1 MMAKAEHTEAI
12 HHEPFLRIV
21 KRSGLRWWQNF
32 LIRVAAVVLAM
43 VVCALVIYGIVHLNP
58 MLVYGSIWNGAFGTM
73 NRTWITIKETA
84 FLLCIAVGLAPAFKM
99 RFWNI
104 GAEGQILMG
113 GVATAACMIYLSRMP
128 SFLLLLVMLIASVL
142 AGLIWGLI
150 PAFFKARY
158 NTNETLFTL
167 MMNYVAI
174 QITSFCVAKWEHP
187 AGSNSVGIINSGT
200 KAGWFPE
207 LFGQKYALNV
217 ILVMLLVVGI
227 YLYMHRAKHGY
238 ELSVVGES
246 ENTARYAGINVQKVI
261 LRTMC
266 LSGAICGISGFIA
279 VAGSGHTISITTG
292 GGRGFTAIIVAWLAK
307 FNTFVMILIAL
318 LLVFLERGAS
328 QIASQYNLNE
338 YASKILTGIILF
350 FILGSEFFIQYR
362 LVFRERKGVKA

>member
-1 MMAKAEHTEAI
+1 
-12 HHEPFLRIV
+12 
-21 KRSGLRWWQNF
+21 
-32 LIRVAAVVLAM
+32 
-43 VVCALVIYGIVHLNP
+43 
-58 MLVYGSIWNGAFGTM
+58 
-73 NRTWITIKETA
+73 
-84 FLLCIAVGLAPAFKM
+84 
-99 RFWNI
+99 
-104 GAEGQILMG
+104 
-113 GVATAACMIYLSRMP
+113 
-128 SFLLLLVMLIASVL
+128 
-142 AGLIWGLI
+142 
-150 PAFFKARY
+150 
-158 NTNETLFTL
+158 

-207 LFGQKYALNV
+207 LFGQKYMLNV
-217 ILVMLLVVGI
+217 ILVMLLVIGI

-279 VAGSGHTISITTG
+279 VAGSGHTISVTTG

-362 LVFRERKGVKA
+362 LVFRERKGGKA

>member
-1 MMAKAEHTEAI
+1 MMAKPERNEAAL
-12 HHEPFLRIV
+12 HEPLIRIV
-21 KRSGLRWWQNF
+21 KRSSIHWWQNL
-32 LIRVAAVVLAM
+32 LIRLAAVVIALI
-43 VVCALVIYGIVHLNP
+43 VCAFVIFGIVHLNP
-58 MLVYGSIWNGAFGTM
+58 LLVYGSIWSGAFGSV
-73 NRTWITIKETA
+73 NRTWVTIKETA

-104 GAEGQILMG
+104 GAEGQILIG

-128 SFLLLLVMLIASVL
+128 SMLLLLVMLAASVL

-158 NTNETLFTL
+158 GTNETLFTL

-207 LFGQKYALNV
+207 IFGQKYALNV
-217 ILVMLLVVGI
+217 ILVLLLVVGI
-227 YLYMHRAKHGY
+227 YLYMHRSKQGY

-246 ENTARYAGINVQKVI
+246 ENTARYAGINVRRVI
-261 LRTMC
+261 IRTMC
-266 LSGAICGISGFIA
+266 VSGAICGISGFIA
-279 VAGSGHTISITTG
+279 VAGSGHTISTTTG

-362 LVFRERKGVKA
+362 LVFRERKGGKA

>member
-1 MMAKAEHTEAI
+1 MANTGQQGELN
-12 HHEPFLRIV
+12 HHEPILRIV
-21 KRSGLRWWQNF
+21 KRNSLPWWHNL
-32 LIRVAAVVLAM
+32 LIRLAAVAL
-43 VVCALVIYGIVHLNP
+43 ALVICAVVIFGIVHLNP
-58 MLVYGSIWNGAFGTM
+58 LLVYGSIWSGAFGTV
-73 NRTWITIKETA
+73 NRTWVTIKETA

-113 GVATAACMIYLSRMP
+113 GVATAACMIYLSKMP
-128 SFLLLLVMLIASVL
+128 SFLLLLVMLVASIL
-142 AGLIWGLI
+142 AGLIWGVI
-150 PAFFKARY
+150 PAFFKARF

-207 LFGQKYALNV
+207 ILGQKYMLN
-217 ILVMLLVVGI
+217 MLLVLILVVGV
-227 YLYMHRAKHGY
+227 YLYMHRSKHGY
-238 ELSVVGES
+238 EIAVVGES
-246 ENTARYAGINVQKVI
+246 ENTARYAGINVRKVI

-266 LSGAICGISGFIA
+266 VSGAICGLSGFIA

-338 YASKILTGIILF
+338 YASKILIGIILF
-350 FILGSEFFIQYR
+350 FILGSEFFVQYR
-362 LVFRERKGVKA
+362 LVFKERRGGRA